1 MHWNPA
7 RRSMKVVSAEPRR
20 PSTGKDQSFEAPLYW
35 WNRHTIDRLEHSPQE
50 RIVEHMVMQSNPPS
64 ANVLCRTRMI
74 CNRGIGSGILIDKD
88 EKQFFVTAKHMVQA
102 SDAPDDLC
110 SPSHL
115 DMHMRGRWFRF
126 PVSRFG
132 TAGTDL
138 AVIEF
143 EWIAEMHPIAIG
155 SGGTVLG
162 QDLIILGFP
171 DGVHGEVDGDTLP
184 IAGRATLSRLPTN
197 THDYFLIQCNAF
209 HGFSGGP
216 VVDMSSPN
224 CPRLSGLSVGISQER
239 HLWNTQADTRFL
251 QVSCNVSILT
261 RHWM

>member
-1 MHWNPA
+1 
-7 RRSMKVVSAEPRR
+7 
-20 PSTGKDQSFEAPLYW
+20 
-35 WNRHTIDRLEHSPQE
+35 
-50 RIVEHMVMQSNPPS
+50 
-64 ANVLCRTRMI
+64 MI
-74 CNRGIGSGILIDKD
+74 RNRGIGSGILIDKD

-197 THDYFLIQCNAF
+197 THDHFLIQCNAF

-216 VVDMSSPN
+216 VVDMSNPQLPKVIGLIS
-224 CPRLSGLSVGISQER
+224 RYLSGKTPMEYASGHPVPTGFVQCVNID
-239 HLWNTQADTRFL
+239 QALDVIENGM
-251 QVSCNVSILT
+251 QAVA
-261 RHWM
+261 